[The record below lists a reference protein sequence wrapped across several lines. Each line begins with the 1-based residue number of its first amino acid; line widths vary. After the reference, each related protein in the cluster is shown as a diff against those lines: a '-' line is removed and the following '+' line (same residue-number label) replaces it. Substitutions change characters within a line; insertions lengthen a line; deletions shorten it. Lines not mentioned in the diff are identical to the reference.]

1 MAKAKL
7 AKKDDIINEENI
19 LNEPKEDI
27 NNADE
32 VVKSKFED
40 IEEDNEKNDG
50 DIKKDDEKSIEGVFN
65 PSSLKDTKEDDE
77 EPLNKAKENKVKV
90 RLNKDHKCCIGGE
103 RYYFKKDC
111 VYTVNTN
118 IKRILNKGGLL
129 KPLS

>member
-1 MAKAKL
+1 MAKTKL
-7 AKKDDIINEENI
+7 TKKDDIVNEENI
-19 LNEPKEDI
+19 LNEPTEDI
-27 NNADE
+27 NNAE
-32 VVKSKFED
+32 EIVNGEFGD
-40 IEEDNEKNDG
+40 IEEEDTNVSEANKQ
-50 DIKKDDEKSIEGVFN
+50 SLEGVFN
-65 PSSLKDTKEDDE
+65 PSSLKDVKEDE
-77 EPLNKAKENKVKV
+77 EQLNKTKENKVKV

>member
-1 MAKAKL
+1 MAKTKL
-7 AKKDDIINEENI
+7 AKKDDIVNEENI
-19 LNEPKEDI
+19 LNGSVEDI
-27 NNADE
+27 NNAE
-32 VVKSKFED
+32 EIVNGEFEG
-40 IEEDNEKNDG
+40 IEDNEEND
-50 DIKKDDEKSIEGVFN
+50 DDVKKDEEQPLEGVFN
-65 PSSLKDTKEDDE
+65 PSSLKGVKEDE
-77 EPLNKAKENKVKV
+77 EESLNKAKENKVKV

>member
-1 MAKAKL
+1 MAKTKL

-19 LNEPKEDI
+19 LNESAEDI
-27 NNADE
+27 NNAEEIVNGEFGNIEDDE
-32 VVKSKFED
+32 E
-40 IEEDNEKNDG
+40 NDS
-50 DIKKDDEKSIEGVFN
+50 DVKKDDEQPFEGVFN
-65 PSSLKDTKEDDE
+65 PSSLKDVKEDEE
-77 EPLNKAKENKVKV
+77 EPLNKTKENKVKV

-103 RYYFKKDC
+103 RYYFKKDG